1 VESGNEQ
8 TDYRVTTTIGG
19 HTSRATCTLKT
30 AISIVKVSG
39 GGTDNPRKQHGRQG
53 ASAALSCYA
62 VMIDQRCLELL
73 RILSSIHPSNPDISM
88 ICREVEVS
96 GLVSG
101 YGDWF
106 RASGATISCS
116 GSRDAFNFVRS
127 GGGLISL
134 RCLPDEKMEH
144 HLSKQKKKFKREI
157 EQILLP
163 ARDAAFCAIYSM
175 ESDPYCCNVLIWRD
189 QEGPVTRVQRSN
201 ENHHAVCS
209 WTGGAARLAHW
220 RMWAGRRSAWLCWQR
235 SGRFVETILRCLGKK
250 GRQPLIHLS

>member
-144 HLSKQKKKFKREI
+144 HLSKQKKKVQKRDR
-157 EQILLP
+157 
-163 ARDAAFCAIYSM
+163 ANTAAS
-175 ESDPYCCNVLIWRD
+175 
-189 QEGPVTRVQRSN
+189 
-201 ENHHAVCS
+201 
-209 WTGGAARLAHW
+209 
-220 RMWAGRRSAWLCWQR
+220 
-235 SGRFVETILRCLGKK
+235 
-250 GRQPLIHLS
+250 